1 MPIAQRR
8 RTDWRPAFAL
18 AVVLLFLAGIPYL
31 GFDLAIFFS
40 VIVVL
45 WLFGERRVMF
55 SLSLALG
62 IAAALCLG
70 CVLGLTLGLQ
80 AIGS

>member
-1 MPIAQRR
+1 MPTAQWR
-8 RTDWRPAFAL
+8 RTGWRPAFAI
-18 AVVLLFLAGIPYL
+18 AIMMLFVGGIPYL

-40 VIVVL
+40 VVALL
-45 WLFGERRVMF
+45 WLFGERRVIF

-80 AIGS
+80 AIG

>member
-1 MPIAQRR
+1 MPTAQQHRTRWTPVFVIAV
-8 RTDWRPAFAL
+8 F
-18 AVVLLFLAGIPYL
+18 LLFLAGIPYL

-40 VIVVL
+40 VTAVL
-45 WLFGERRVMF
+45 WLLGERRVMF

-62 IAAALCLG
+62 IAAVLCLG

-80 AIGS
+80 AIG

>member
-1 MPIAQRR
+1 MFTAQRR
-8 RTDWRPAFAL
+8 RTDWRPIL
-18 AVVLLFLAGIPYL
+18 VIAVVLLFLAGIPYL
-31 GFDLAIFFS
+31 GFDVATFFC
-40 VIVVL
+40 VIAVL

-62 IAAALCLG
+62 IAVALCAG

-80 AIGS
+80 AIG

>member
-1 MPIAQRR
+1 MPTAQRR
-8 RTDWRPAFAL
+8 RADWRPVFFI
-18 AVVLLFLAGIPYL
+18 AVMLGFIAVMPYL
-31 GFDLAIFFS
+31 GFDLAIFFF
-40 VIVVL
+40 VIAAL

-62 IAAALCLG
+62 IAAALCIG

-80 AIGS
+80 AIG

>member
-1 MPIAQRR
+1 MPIAQQR
-8 RTDWRPAFAL
+8 RTRWTPVFVL
-18 AVVLLFLAGIPYL
+18 AVFLLFLAGIPYL
-31 GFDLAIFFS
+31 GFDLAVFFS
-40 VIVVL
+40 VIAVL
-45 WLFGERRVMF
+45 WLSGERRVMF

-80 AIGS
+80 ATG